1 MSTNLPK
8 LHTLTS
14 VSTQTGHQSC
24 SRAVGVQSRVALGLC
39 SNRRGGL
46 PSSQSSNVRR
56 RPATSDGDQ
65 QRQTETSPRAT
76 ASAAASARLTTPNF
90 R

>member
-39 SNRRGGL
+39 SNRRGA
-46 PSSQSSNVRR
+46 SHRR
-56 RPATSDGDQ
+56 NPPTSDGDQ